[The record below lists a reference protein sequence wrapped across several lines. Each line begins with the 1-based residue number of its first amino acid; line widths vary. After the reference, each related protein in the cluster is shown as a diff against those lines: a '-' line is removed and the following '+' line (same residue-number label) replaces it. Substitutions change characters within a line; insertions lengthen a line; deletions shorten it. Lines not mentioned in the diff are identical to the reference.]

1 MGYMGDNH
9 WETMYGTN
17 ATNATNGSI
26 GRLLF
31 LLFLSGGGI
40 ATEKRMNF
48 SLALE
53 KNNGFGS
60 FILTTLNMFFHHP
73 PTRKRPLMITNP
85 RTPESDQTLVLIK
98 PDALKNSL
106 TGYVLSQLSGF
117 HTGLRLAGSK
127 VVFVP
132 RLLAEEHYVEHRA
145 KLFFPSLID
154 YLRGVLHYPGEP
166 RLQRVVAIVYQG
178 PDAVKTVR
186 GLVGPTNP
194 HTARQKDP
202 GSIRSLGSV
211 MPLKDAEG
219 NEIGQQIDNLIH
231 ASATNAEAEREIK
244 LWFKPSDIPPYMR
257 IYPTRRSLS
266 RFYYKNGTLLTAYE
280 EGSVCMLA
288 EGDVAWAS
296 DLEALEAIQ
305 AGRATGET
313 SLTAV
318 VAKYLINEI
327 EAGEEDSQD

>member
-1 MGYMGDNH
+1 MPM
-9 WETMYGTN
+9 
-17 ATNATNGSI
+17 
-26 GRLLF
+26 
-31 LLFLSGGGI
+31 
-40 ATEKRMNF
+40 
-48 SLALE
+48 
-53 KNNGFGS
+53 
-60 FILTTLNMFFHHP
+60 TTSP
-73 PTRKRPLMITNP
+73 Q

-132 RLLAEEHYVEHRA
+132 RLLAEEHYVEHRN

-178 PDAVKTVR
+178 KDAVKTVR
-186 GLVGPTNP
+186 ELVGPTNP
-194 HTARQKDP
+194 HMAREKDP
-202 GSIRSLGSV
+202 GCIRSLGAV
-211 MPLKDAEG
+211 VPLKDAEG
-219 NEIGQQIDNLIH
+219 KEVGERMDNLIH
-231 ASATNAEAEREIK
+231 ASASNLEAEREIK

-257 IYPTRRSLS
+257 IYATHRSDS
-266 RFYYKNGTLLTAYE
+266 RFYYKNGNLLTAYE
-280 EGSVCMLA
+280 GGAICLLA

-296 DLEALEAIQ
+296 DLESLQAIH
-305 AGRATGET
+305 AGKTPATPLA
-313 SLTAV
+313 SV

-327 EAGEEDSQD
+327 EAGEEESQD